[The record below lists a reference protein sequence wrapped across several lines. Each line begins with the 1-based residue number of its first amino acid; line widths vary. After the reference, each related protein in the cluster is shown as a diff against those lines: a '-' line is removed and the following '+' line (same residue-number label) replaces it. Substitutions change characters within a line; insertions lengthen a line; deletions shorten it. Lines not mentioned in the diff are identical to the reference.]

1 MGSGHE
7 ANVSGQFGGRAADYV
22 TSAAHAAG
30 DDLAQLAELACSHSG
45 TAALDLGCGGG
56 HATYAIAPHVRS
68 VTAFDL
74 SPAMLSAVSEEAGR
88 RGLSNIRTEQ
98 GTVQSLPFRD
108 ESFGFVVSRFSAHH
122 WTDLVAALAEARR
135 VLAPGGRLVMIDTAA
150 PENPLLDTHLQS
162 WELLRDPS
170 HGHNYSPSQWRT
182 MLSRAGFVPGHE
194 TLRRLR
200 LDFASWI
207 ARMATPQDDVAA
219 IRRLQQRAP
228 DSVRAYFAL
237 EDDGTFTLDTLT
249 IEAEP
254 DGALG

>member
-1 MGSGHE
+1 MAGHE
-7 ANVSGQFGGRAADYV
+7 ANVTGQFEARAADYV

-30 DDLAQLAELACSHSG
+30 DDLAQLADLARASPDA
-45 TAALDLGCGGG
+45 AALDLGCGGG

-98 GTVQSLPFRD
+98 GTVQALPFRD
-108 ESFGFVVSRFSAHH
+108 ESFDLVVSRFSAHH
-122 WTDLVAALAEARR
+122 WTDLVAALTEARR
-135 VLAPGGRLVMIDTAA
+135 VLSPRGRLVMIDTAA

-170 HGHNYSPSQWRT
+170 HGHNYAPSQWRA
-182 MLSRAGFVPGHE
+182 MLARAGFVPGRE

-207 ARMATPQDDVAA
+207 ARMGTPEADTAA

-228 DSVRAYFAL
+228 ESVRTYFAL

-249 IEAEP
+249 IEADP
-254 DGALG
+254 DGASG